1 MGSTLPLHH
10 LILEAVDELT
20 DWIVLEIH
28 EIEITEEG
36 SVMVPA
42 EGVVA
47 LVTEEMGVVLVIAAE
62 VGLEIDA
69 GDLIK
74 KNPALMLL
82 TLFLLYTGL
91 IVCTCTILNIRK

>member
-1 MGSTLPLHH
+1 M
-10 LILEAVDELT
+10 I
-20 DWIVLEIH
+20 
-28 EIEITEEG
+28 
-36 SVMVPA
+36 
-42 EGVVA
+42 
-47 LVTEEMGVVLVIAAE
+47 EEMGVVLVIAAE

-74 KNPALMLL
+74 EKPALMLL